1 MAGKTAFPLTFPRLP
16 AQTRFPVRSLVVA
29 ALSVALLA
37 SPASLA
43 QNLDLPA
50 LPDTTEATTRDLATG
65 AVESTPVREEAAAG
79 KPEPGMKLDLPEPP
93 EAVAWFDQPEAPVD
107 LALPDLPQ
115 PDSATEFASI
125 AAKPAV
131 PEMVLDLPDLPKVD
145 LALAPLRLDLTE
157 EKLVALLQSARQKFN
172 LKPAELES
180 FAAAYA
186 TRDFHALWLR
196 GEGADL
202 VVSEKAAA
210 LREALTGVDRSGL
223 DASRLLAV
231 LPDIRSGKV
240 PAEKHVET
248 DIGFSLAA
256 FLYARDLR
264 GGRVDPSRLSSLTTP
279 SLELPEARTVLLN
292 LAAAEPASVGDAI
305 LAFEPQHAGY
315 QRLKGALARLREEL
329 AAPVLTGSVAG
340 IGDAPQT
347 KPSLP
352 AHWLDGPQLA
362 FDKPD
367 ARVPMLRQRLGL
379 APDAGDVYDADLRKA
394 VMGFQRAN
402 GLKANGVLTPKTRAA
417 LENPASAINESERK
431 PDNNAKLV
439 AILANM
445 ERWRWL
451 PADLGKLHVFVNVAD
466 YDLKVFDEGRAIHET
481 RVIVGRPQTQT
492 PIFSDAMEHVIVN
505 PSWGVPPSIIKKEFL
520 PKMAADPEY
529 AAKRGYTVVRR
540 GNQISIRQPPG
551 AKNALGYIKFIF
563 PNQHS
568 VYLHDTPNRNL
579 FQAEARAFSHG
590 CVRVHQP
597 FSLAEKLLQ
606 PSLGYSEAD
615 LKGMIG
621 RGERMIKLKEK
632 IPVHLTYFTLS
643 VNEAGEIEQHK
654 DIYGHD
660 ARMRSALRL

>member
-1 MAGKTAFPLTFPRLP
+1 VAGKTAFPLTFPRLP
-16 AQTRFPVRSLVVA
+16 GHARLPVRRLALA
-29 ALSVALLA
+29 ALSAALLA
-37 SPASLA
+37 SSPSLA

-50 LPDTTEATTRDLATG
+50 PPDTAEATTRDLAAG
-65 AVESTPVREEAAAG
+65 AVEGSPVREEALTR
-79 KPEPGMKLDLPEPP
+79 KPGPDVKLDLPEPP
-93 EAVAWFDQPEAPVD
+93 EAVARFDQPEAPVE

-125 AAKPAV
+125 AVAPAASEMTLGL
-131 PEMVLDLPDLPKVD
+131 PELPKIE

-157 EKLVALLQSARQKFN
+157 EKLVALLQPARQKFN
-172 LKPAELES
+172 LKPAELQS

-186 TRDFHALWLR
+186 MRDFHAVWLK
-196 GEGADL
+196 GEGVDL
-202 VVSEKAAA
+202 VVSGKAAA
-210 LREALTGVDRSGL
+210 LREALTGADKSGL
-223 DASRLLAV
+223 DASRLLAA
-231 LPDIRSGKV
+231 LPEIRSGKV
-240 PAEKHVET
+240 PAEKHIDT

-264 GGRVDPSRLSSLTTP
+264 GGRVEPSRLSSLATP
-279 SLELPEARTVLLN
+279 SLELPDAREVLLKI
-292 LAAAEPASVGDAI
+292 AAAEPTTVGDAI

-315 QRLKGALARLREEL
+315 QRLKGALAKLREEL

-340 IGDAPQT
+340 IGDAPQS

-362 FDKPD
+362 FDKSD

-379 APDAGDVYDADLRKA
+379 APDAGDIYDNDLRKA

-402 GLKANGVLTPKTRAA
+402 GLKANGVITPKTRAA

-451 PADLGKLHVFVNVAD
+451 PTDLGKLHVFVNVAD
-466 YDLKVFDEGRAIHET
+466 YDLKVFDDNKKIHET

-606 PSLGYSEAD
+606 PSLGYSETD

-660 ARMRSALRL
+660 ARMRAALRL